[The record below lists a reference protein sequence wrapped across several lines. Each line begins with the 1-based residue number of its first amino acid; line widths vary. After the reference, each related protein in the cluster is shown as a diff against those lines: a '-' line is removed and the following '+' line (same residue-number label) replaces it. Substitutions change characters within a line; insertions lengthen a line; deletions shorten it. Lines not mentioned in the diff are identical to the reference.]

1 MNGSDLDKLSRTF
14 GIYDIEEIRKPQ
26 TYDYNFVDD
35 TFSSLASHKKYAT
48 IHSSYRITVEKE
60 FIDSLLEASIRN
72 DIKNG
77 PSFNILYEQ
86 YKDVIRAESREKE
99 LQKKYPELA
108 EIMKDYEI
116 MKALILQKE

>member
-60 FIDSLLEASIRN
+60 FIASLLKASIDN

-77 PSFNILYEQ
+77 PSLYEH

>member
-14 GIYDIEEIRKPQ
+14 GIYDIEEIRNPHA
-26 TYDYNFVDD
+26 YDYNFVE
-35 TFSSLASHKKYAT
+35 FSSIAPHKKYAT
-48 IHSSYRITVEKE
+48 IDISYRITVEKE
-60 FIDSLLEASIRN
+60 FIASLLKANIDN

-77 PSFNILYEQ
+77 PSLYEH

>member
-14 GIYDIEEIRKPQ
+14 GIYDIEEIRKHH
-26 TYDYNFVDD
+26 TYDYNFVE
-35 TFSSLASHKKYAT
+35 FSSIAPHKQYAT
-48 IHSSYRITVEKE
+48 IDISYRITVEKE
-60 FIDSLLEASIRN
+60 FIASLLKASIDN

-77 PSFNILYEQ
+77 PSLYEH